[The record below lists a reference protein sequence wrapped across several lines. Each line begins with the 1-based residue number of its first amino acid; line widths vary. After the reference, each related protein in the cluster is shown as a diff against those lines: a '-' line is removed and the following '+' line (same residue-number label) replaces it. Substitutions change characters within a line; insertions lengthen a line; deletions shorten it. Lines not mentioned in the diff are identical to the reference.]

1 MKRIAWPVTLVLM
14 LMAVAGCGGSGKVET
29 SQPEKSTSPG
39 SSPGGPPVEVLATD
53 LAGPWVVSGQP
64 EDQYY
69 LTFRPE
75 GTYGMRFAGAA
86 SEGIFMIS
94 GENVTLIDTKGNQVK
109 YRYVKGAE
117 MMQDRLEGQVTWTRV

>member
-1 MKRIAWPVTLVLM
+1 MKRTAIFVSLLLV
-14 LMAVAGCGGSGKVET
+14 AVLATGCGGSGKVVK

-39 SSPGGPPVEVLATD
+39 SAPEPSSVVVAAD

-75 GTYGMRFAGAA
+75 GTYGMRSAGAA

-117 MMQDRLEGQVTWTRV
+117 MMQDRLEGQITWTRV